1 MHQPEPPSRRVIQ
14 ALGPTATTAVG
25 ADRISTGQATV
36 SGSLKG
42 DILYLRRPR
51 AEHATDIATNT
62 SLAVLCQVARRT
74 ERAARWWSVRTRVAM
89 SVSTVTSGSVVLWVT
104 ASSSQPGSG
113 QAGPARS
120 TPKDTT

>member
-42 DILYLRRPR
+42 DILYLRRSP
-51 AEHATDIATNT
+51 
-62 SLAVLCQVARRT
+62 SG
-74 ERAARWWSVRTRVAM
+74 TRH
-89 SVSTVTSGSVVLWVT
+89 GHCH
-104 ASSSQPGSG
+104 
-113 QAGPARS
+113 
-120 TPKDTT
+120 KH